1 MFRDW
6 MRNRLGLGAKPAI
19 EQWSPRPQ
27 PTAPMDFS
35 PQIEQWSPHQQPAG
49 PVDFAPKP
57 VSNVEGWMPRP
68 QPVAPTDFSAA
79 PVGQPAGQKRPGF
92 ALNPYMW

>member
-6 MRNRLGLGAKPAI
+6 MRNRLGLGSKPAI

-35 PQIEQWSPHQQPAG
+35 PQIEQWSPHQQTTGAT
-49 PVDFAPKP
+49 DFAPQIEQWVPKP
-57 VSNVEGWMPRP
+57 V
-68 QPVAPTDFSAA
+68 PTE
-79 PVGQPAGQKRPGF
+79 QPAGQKRPGF